1 MAREAREF
9 FRLLG
14 EETVLRYR
22 EMNLHGETPDV
33 AWALRRNRWQQ
44 ETLLYTMS
52 NGAKF
57 DVHTRLRCTGSKRYA
72 VFKRY
77 CQSVSREFGDPTRS
91 AELRRLG
98 DVLERDHVSG
108 CQSNSCDI
116 SVAWQYGY
124 FLWSAHLFQGATE
137 MTDEFNEAYGPL
149 ADSELE
155 EIERIQLC
163 TIPHR
168 TCMAC
173 EALVWDIDGFR
184 DAVNCDNCAVELPP
198 WKKRRRP

>member
-1 MAREAREF
+1 MAREAQAF

-33 AWALRRNRWQQ
+33 AWALRRNRWKQD
-44 ETLLYTMS
+44 TLLYTMS
-52 NGAKF
+52 NGAVY
-57 DVHTRLRCTGSKRYA
+57 DVHTRLRCTGSERYRILMKHA
-72 VFKRY
+72 
-77 CQSVSREFGDPTRS
+77 QLVSQEYRSPTRS
-91 AELRRLG
+91 DALTRLG
-98 DVLERDHVSG
+98 DALERDHCSG
-108 CQSNSCDI
+108 CDSNACDI
-116 SVAWQYGY
+116 SVAYKYGF
-124 FLWSAHLFQGATE
+124 FLWSAHLFSGATE
-137 MTDEFNEAYGPL
+137 MTDEFNEAYGVL
-149 ADSELE
+149 ADSEIE

-163 TIPHR
+163 AIPHR